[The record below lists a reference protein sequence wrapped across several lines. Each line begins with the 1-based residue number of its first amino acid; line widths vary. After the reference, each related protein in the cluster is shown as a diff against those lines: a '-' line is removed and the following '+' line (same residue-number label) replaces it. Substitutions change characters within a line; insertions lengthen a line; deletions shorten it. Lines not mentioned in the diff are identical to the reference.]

1 LFEMAGF
8 TRLFS
13 LLVGAFAL
21 AFSAYIHTPGTTARP
36 TATTPP
42 KTVVPG
48 TRGFAAA
55 PAPMRGALIQVGLGT
70 YQPMGAWGNTY
81 AGGGILHLEPAY
93 KTSKNWIWSL
103 QMRALYGMRVKI
115 DSSLLGF
122 LTTEDNQILG
132 LSGSYAEVRTE
143 GRGTQLGVQLGKVV
157 PMGPTTAKSANVRSS
172 GLDLRLGAGW
182 LQHRI
187 LFFNPSG
194 GVPMVYAPY
203 RYGLDR
209 LHRGYYAQQSIGY
222 LRQARNNEYGWSV
235 ALEFMQA
242 RLIPQRGYNYDTR
255 LPDTQAKWDFSVG
268 VRALYNLSILR
279 AAAPTT
285 GPRFYVD

>member
-1 LFEMAGF
+1 
-8 TRLFS
+8 
-13 LLVGAFAL
+13 
-21 AFSAYIHTPGTTARP
+21 
-36 TATTPP
+36 
-42 KTVVPG
+42 
-48 TRGFAAA
+48 
-55 PAPMRGALIQVGLGT
+55 MRGALIQVGLGT
-70 YQPMGAWGNTY
+70 YQPLGAWAKTY
-81 AGGGILHLEPAY
+81 AGGGTLHLEPAY
-93 KTSKNWIWSL
+93 KTSQNWIWSL
-103 QMRALYGMRVKI
+103 QLRALYGMRVKI

-157 PMGPTTAKSANVRSS
+157 PLGGTGAKSAAARNS

-194 GVPMVYAPY
+194 GVPMVYEPY

-209 LHRGYYAQQSIGY
+209 LHRGYYAQQSIGF
-222 LRQARNNEYGWSV
+222 LRQSRNNEYGWSV
-235 ALEFMQA
+235 ALEFQQA
-242 RLIPQRGYNYDTR
+242 RLTPQRGYNYDTR

-268 VRALYNLSILR
+268 VRALYNLNILR